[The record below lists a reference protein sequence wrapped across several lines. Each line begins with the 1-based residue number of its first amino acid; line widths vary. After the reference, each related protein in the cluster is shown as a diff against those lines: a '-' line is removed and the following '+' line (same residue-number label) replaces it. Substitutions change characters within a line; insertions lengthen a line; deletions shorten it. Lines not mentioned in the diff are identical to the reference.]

1 MRALLLASFLAL
13 PQVPASAGQR
23 DPAMPSG
30 SVPPARIEAEVL
42 QQTVLAAGTEIRLE
56 MLQTV
61 TTEGG
66 SWEQGDEFM
75 LAVADDVSIGAYM
88 IIPKGTQ
95 AFGHVRWRTGRGAF
109 GKSGKIEVEIDR
121 LVLGGRDVLISGV
134 HRQDGKGGLTNAA
147 TVIAAGPLAGF
158 ISGESGT
165 IEKGTVLS
173 AYLVDDLPV
182 VSPYMSTSAESSG
195 QGRLAVRARQIS
207 VAEAFGSMPEEGAP
221 KTKPEPEPEP
231 APKRVTVAEA
241 FKSELTELDKD
252 Q

>member
-13 PQVPASAGQR
+13 PQVSASAGNE
-23 DPAMPSG
+23 DLAKPSG
-30 SVPPARIEAEVL
+30 SAAPARIETEVL
-42 QQTVLAAGTEIRLE
+42 QQIVLAAGTEIRLE

-61 TTEGG
+61 TTEGR

-88 IIPKGTQ
+88 IIPKGTL

-121 LVLGGRDVLISGV
+121 LVLGGRDILISGV

-147 TVIAAGPLAGF
+147 TVMAAGPLAGF
-158 ISGESGT
+158 ITGESGE
-165 IEKGTVLS
+165 IEKGSILS

-182 VSPYMSTSAESSG
+182 VSPYKSTSGESSG
-195 QGRLAVRARQIS
+195 QGRLVVRARQIS
-207 VAEAFGSMPEEGAP
+207 VAEAFGGTPSEDAP
-221 KTKPEPEPEP
+221 KTKPGPG
-231 APKRVTVAEA
+231 RVTVAEA
-241 FKSELTELDKD
+241 FESELAGLGKD

>member
-13 PQVPASAGQR
+13 PQAPASAGHE
-23 DPAMPSG
+23 DLAMPSV
-30 SVPPARIEAEVL
+30 SAAPARIETEVL
-42 QQTVLAAGTEIRLE
+42 QQIVLAAGTEIRLE

-61 TTEGG
+61 TTEGR
-66 SWEQGDEFM
+66 SWEEGDEFM

-88 IIPKGTQ
+88 IIPKGTL

-121 LVLGGRDVLISGV
+121 LVLGGRDILISGV

-158 ISGESGT
+158 ITGESGA
-165 IEKGTVLS
+165 IEKGSILS

-182 VSPYMSTSAESSG
+182 VSPYKSTSGESSG
-195 QGRLAVRARQIS
+195 QGRLVVRARQIS
-207 VAEAFGSMPEEGAP
+207 VAEAFGGMPSEDAP
-221 KTKPEPEPEP
+221 KTMPGPE
-231 APKRVTVAEA
+231 RVTVAEA
-241 FKSELTELDKD
+241 FESERAGLGKD